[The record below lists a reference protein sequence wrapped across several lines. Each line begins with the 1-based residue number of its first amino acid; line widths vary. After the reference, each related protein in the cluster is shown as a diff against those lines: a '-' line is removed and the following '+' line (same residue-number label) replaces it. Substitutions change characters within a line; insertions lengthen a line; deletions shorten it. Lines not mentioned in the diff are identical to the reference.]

1 MIITINGISV
11 EKKDNKIKFVYKDVP
26 VTVTVVPSIAYDDVV
41 DLVVYECMEIDT
53 ALLDK

>member
-53 ALLDK
+53 ALLDI